1 MLSNSNPADFKL
13 NKTELKIDI
22 LKENKWYGLR
32 VSSQSVS
39 F

>member
-1 MLSNSNPADFKL
+1 MLSYSNPADFKL